1 MKTRNNKI
9 QKPLTPQSPM
19 TTTYN
24 LPDGPQMPRW
34 LRMIKFISQPV
45 KYVDDFA
52 KIYGDT
58 FTIRSVHSDNHLVY
72 FSQPQALE
80 QIFTADSS
88 HFEVGRGN
96 VGLRFLLGDRSF
108 MLSDGDRHQRQ
119 RQLLAP
125 PFHGERMRAYGEEI
139 REITQKVSNEWQIG
153 KPFNIRESMQE
164 ITLRVILRVVFG
176 LNDGQLFEELRRSLS
191 DLLDFISSPVMSSAF
206 FFRFMQKDFGA
217 WSPWGW
223 VLQQRQKIDQLI
235 YALLRERRAKSEQN
249 RQDILSLMMAAR
261 YDDGQGM
268 SDEELHDELM
278 TLLVAGH
285 ETTASALTWAFYW
298 IDHLPEVREKLLQEL
313 NTVGVNPDLS
323 SVAKLPYLTAVCQET
338 LRIYPIAMTAFVRV
352 VKIPITVMGYELREG
367 TAIIP
372 SIYLAHHRQEVYPQS
387 KQFKPERFLE
397 RQYSPYE
404 YLPFGGG
411 NRRCIGMAFAQY
423 EMKIVLATIL
433 SEFQI
438 SRMNKRPVRPVRRG
452 LTLAAPAGMQMI
464 ATPQVKRANPIVA
477 SSLS

>member
-1 MKTRNNKI
+1 
-9 QKPLTPQSPM
+9 M
-19 TTTYN
+19 TATYN

-45 KYVDDFA
+45 KYMDDFA
-52 KIYGDT
+52 KTYGDT
-58 FTIRSVHSDNHLVY
+58 FTIRSSRGDNHLIY

-96 VGLRFLLGDRSF
+96 IGLKFLLGDRSF

-125 PFHGERMRAYGEEI
+125 PFHGERMRAYGQEI
-139 REITQKVSNEWQIG
+139 RKITRQVSNEWQIG

-176 LNDGQLFEELRRSLS
+176 LNEGQLFEELRRSLS
-191 DLLDFISSPVMSSAF
+191 DLLDFITSPVMSSAF

-223 VLQQRQKIDQLI
+223 ILQQRQKIDQLI
-235 YALLRERRAKSEQN
+235 YALLRERRAESEQN

-261 YDDGQGM
+261 YNDGQGM

-313 NTVGVNPDLS
+313 NTIGLNPNLS
-323 SVAKLPYLTAVCQET
+323 NVAKLPYLTAACQET
-338 LRIYPIAMTAFVRV
+338 LRIYPIAMNAFVRI
-352 VKIPITVMGYELREG
+352 VKTPIEIMGYELQEG
-367 TAIIP
+367 TAIVP
-372 SIYLAHHRQEVYPQS
+372 SIYLAHRREQVYPQS
-387 KQFKPERFLE
+387 KQFKPERFLQ

-423 EMKIVLATIL
+423 EMKIVLATVL
-433 SEFQI
+433 SDFQL
-438 SRMNKRPVRPVRRG
+438 SLVNKRSVRPVRRG
-452 LTLAAPAGMQMI
+452 LTLATPAGMQMV
-464 ATPQVKRANPIVA
+464 ATPQVKRANTPALV
-477 SSLS
+477 

>member
-9 QKPLTPQSPM
+9 QKPSTPQNSM
-19 TTTYN
+19 TATYN

-45 KYVDDFA
+45 KYLDDFA
-52 KIYGDT
+52 KISGDT
-58 FTIRSVHSDNHLVY
+58 FTIRSSRGDNHLIY

-96 VGLRFLLGDRSF
+96 IGLKFLLGDRSF

-125 PFHGERMRAYGEEI
+125 PFHGERMRAYGQEI
-139 REITQKVSNEWQIG
+139 RKITRQVSNEWQIG

-176 LNDGQLFEELRRSLS
+176 LNEGQLFEELRRSLS
-191 DLLDFISSPVMSSAF
+191 DLLDFITSPIMSSAF
-206 FFRFMQKDFGA
+206 FFRFMQKDFGP

-223 VLQQRQKIDQLI
+223 ILQQRQKIDQLI
-235 YALLRERRAKSEQN
+235 YALLRERRAESDQN

-313 NTVGVNPDLS
+313 NTIGVNPDLS
-323 SVAKLPYLTAVCQET
+323 SIAKLPYLTAVCQET
-338 LRIYPIAMTAFVRV
+338 LRIYPIVMNAFVRI
-352 VKIPITVMGYELREG
+352 VKTPIKIMGYELPEG
-367 TAIIP
+367 TAIVP
-372 SIYLAHHRQEVYPQS
+372 SIYLAHHREEVYPQS
-387 KQFKPERFLE
+387 KQFKPERFLQ

-433 SEFQI
+433 SDFQL
-438 SRMNKRPVRPVRRG
+438 SLVNKRPVRPVRRG
-452 LTLAAPAGMQMI
+452 LTLAAPAGMQMV
-464 ATPQVKRANPIVA
+464 ATPQVKRANTPALV
-477 SSLS
+477 

>member
-9 QKPLTPQSPM
+9 HQPLIPQNSM
-19 TTTYN
+19 TATYH
-24 LPDGPQMPRW
+24 LPDGPQIPRW

-58 FTIRSVHSDNHLVY
+58 FTIRSRRSDNHLVY

-88 HFEVGRGN
+88 HFEVGGGN
-96 VGLRFLLGDRSF
+96 MGLRFLLGDRSF

-119 RQLLAP
+119 RQLLTP
-125 PFHGERMRAYGEEI
+125 PFHGERMGAYGQDI
-139 REITQKVSNEWQIG
+139 CKITRQVSHEWQIG

-176 LNDGQLFEELRRSLS
+176 LSEGQLFEELRRSLS
-191 DLLDFISSPVMSSAF
+191 DLLNFISSPVMSSAF

-223 VLQQRQKIDQLI
+223 ILQQRQKIDQLI
-235 YALLRERRAKSEQN
+235 YALLRERRAESEQN

-261 YDDGQGM
+261 YDDGQGL

-298 IDHLPEVREKLLQEL
+298 IDYLPEVREKLLQEL
-313 NTVGVNPDLS
+313 NTIGVNPDLS
-323 SVAKLPYLTAVCQET
+323 SVAKLLYLTAVCQET
-338 LRIYPIAMTAFVRV
+338 LRIYPIAMTAFPRI
-352 VKIPITVMGYELREG
+352 VKIPITIMGYELREG
-367 TAIIP
+367 TGIVP
-372 SIYLAHHRQEVYPQS
+372 SIYLAHHREEVYPQS

-423 EMKIVLATIL
+423 EMKIVLATVL
-433 SEFQI
+433 SEFQV
-438 SRMNKRPVRPVRRG
+438 SLVNKRPVRPVRRG
-452 LTLAAPAGMQMI
+452 LTIAAPAGMRMI
-464 ATPQVKRANPIVA
+464 ATPQVKRANTPALV
-477 SSLS
+477 

>member
-1 MKTRNNKI
+1 
-9 QKPLTPQSPM
+9 M

-96 VGLRFLLGDRSF
+96 IGLRFLLGDRSF
-108 MLSDGDRHQRQ
+108 MLSDGERHQRQ

-139 REITQKVSNEWQIG
+139 REITRQVSNEWQIG

-176 LNDGQLFEELRRSLS
+176 LNEGQLFEELRRSLS
-191 DLLDFISSPVMSSAF
+191 DLLDFISSPIMSSAF

-235 YALLRERRAKSEQN
+235 YALLRERRAESEQN

-261 YDDGQGM
+261 YEDGQGM

-313 NTVGVNPDLS
+313 TTIGVNPDLS

-372 SIYLAHHRQEVYPQS
+372 SIYLAHHREEVYPQS

-438 SRMNKRPVRPVRRG
+438 SLGNKRPVNPVRRG
-452 LTLAAPAGMQMI
+452 LTLAAPAGMRMI
-464 ATPQVKRANPIVA
+464 ATPLR
-477 SSLS
+477 L

>member
-1 MKTRNNKI
+1 
-9 QKPLTPQSPM
+9 M

>member
-1 MKTRNNKI
+1 
-9 QKPLTPQSPM
+9 M

-34 LRMIKFISQPV
+34 LRMIKFISQPL

-52 KIYGDT
+52 QTYGDT
-58 FTIRSVHSDNHLVY
+58 FTIRSSSSDNHLVY

-80 QIFTADSS
+80 QIFTADSR

-96 VGLRFLLGDRSF
+96 IGLKFLLGDRSF
-108 MLSDGDRHQRQ
+108 MLADGDRHQRQ

-139 REITQKVSNEWQIG
+139 REITQQVTNEWQIG
-153 KPFNIRESMQE
+153 KPFNIRKSMQE

-206 FFRFMQKDFGA
+206 FFRFIQKDFGA

-223 VLQQRQKIDQLI
+223 ILQQRQKIDQLI
-235 YALLRERRAKSEQN
+235 YALLRERRAQLDQN

-298 IDHLPEVREKLLQEL
+298 IDRLPEVREKLLKEL
-313 NTVGVNPDLS
+313 NTIGVTPDLS

-338 LRIYPIAMTAFVRV
+338 LRIYPIAMTAFVRI
-352 VKIPITVMGYELREG
+352 VKNPITIMGYELPEG
-367 TAIIP
+367 TAIVP
-372 SIYLAHHRQEVYPQS
+372 SIYLAHHREEVYPQS
-387 KQFKPERFLE
+387 KQFKPERFLG

-423 EMKIVLATIL
+423 EMKIVLATVL
-433 SEFQI
+433 SEFQV
-438 SRMNKRPVRPVRRG
+438 SLVNKRPVRPVRRG
-452 LTLAAPAGMQMI
+452 LTLAAPAGMRII
-464 ATPQVKRANPIVA
+464 ATPQVKRANTPALV
-477 SSLS
+477 

>member
-1 MKTRNNKI
+1 
-9 QKPLTPQSPM
+9 M

-34 LRMIKFISQPV
+34 LRMIKFITQPV

-52 KIYGDT
+52 QIYGDT
-58 FTIRSVHSDNHLVY
+58 FTIRSSRSDNHLIY

-80 QIFTADSS
+80 QIFTADSR

-96 VGLRFLLGDRSF
+96 VGLKFLLGDRSF
-108 MLSDGDRHQRQ
+108 MLADGDRHQRQ

-139 REITQKVSNEWQIG
+139 REITRQVTNEWQID
-153 KPFNIRESMQE
+153 KPFKIRESMQE

-176 LNDGQLFEELRRSLS
+176 LNDGELFEELRRSLS
-191 DLLDFISSPVMSSAF
+191 DLLDFITSPIMSSAF
-206 FFRFMQKDFGA
+206 FFQFMQKDFGA

-223 VLQQRQKIDQLI
+223 VLQQRRKIDRLI
-235 YALLRERRAKSEQN
+235 YALLRERRAELDRD

-298 IDHLPEVREKLLQEL
+298 IDRLPEVREKLLQEL
-313 NTVGVNPDLS
+313 NTIGVNADLS
-323 SVAKLPYLTAVCQET
+323 SVAKLPYLTAVYQET
-338 LRIYPIAMTAFVRV
+338 LRLYPIVMTAFPRI
-352 VKIPITVMGYELREG
+352 VKTPITIMGYELPEG
-367 TAIIP
+367 TVIVP
-372 SIYLAHHRQEVYPQS
+372 SIYLAHHREEVYPQS
-387 KQFKPERFLE
+387 KQFKPERFLG

-423 EMKIVLATIL
+423 EMKIVLATVL
-433 SEFQI
+433 SEFQV
-438 SRMNKRPVRPVRRG
+438 SLVNKRPVRPVRRG
-452 LTLAAPAGMQMI
+452 LTLAAPAGMRMV
-464 ATPQVKRANPIVA
+464 ATPQVKRANTPALV
-477 SSLS
+477 

>member
-1 MKTRNNKI
+1 
-9 QKPLTPQSPM
+9 M

-24 LPDGPQMPRW
+24 LPDGPQIPRW
-34 LRMIKFISQPV
+34 LRTIKFISQPV

-58 FTIRSVHSDNHLVY
+58 FTIQSNPSDNPIVY
-72 FSQPQALE
+72 FSQPEALE
-80 QIFTADSS
+80 QIFTSDLSS
-88 HFEVGRGN
+88 FEVGRGN
-96 VGLRFLLGDRSF
+96 TGLRFLLGDRSF
-108 MLSDGDRHQRQ
+108 MLSDGERHQRQ

-125 PFHGERMRAYGEEI
+125 PFHGERMRAYGEDI
-139 REITQKVSNEWQIG
+139 RQITQQVSHQWQMN
-153 KPFNIRESMQE
+153 KPLKIRNSMQE

-176 LNDGQLFEELRRSLS
+176 LEAGERFEELRRSLS
-191 DLLDFISSPVMSSAF
+191 DLLDFMTSPLMSSAF
-206 FFRFMQKDFGA
+206 FFNFMQKDFGA

-223 VLQQRQKIDQLI
+223 ILQQQKKIDELI
-235 YALLRERRAKSEQN
+235 YTLLRERRAQPQQN

-268 SDEELHDELM
+268 SDKELHDELM

-298 IDHLPEVREKLLQEL
+298 IDYLPEVRENLLWEL
-313 NTVGVNPDLS
+313 PTVAANTDLS
-323 SVAKLPYLTAVCQET
+323 TIAKLPYLTAVCQET
-338 LRIYPIAMTAFVRV
+338 LRIYPIAMNAFFRI
-352 VKIPITVMGYELREG
+352 VKNPIEIMGYKLPKG
-367 TAIIP
+367 TLIIP
-372 SIYLAHHRQEVYPQS
+372 SIYLAHHREQVYPQP

-411 NRRCIGMAFAQY
+411 NRRCIGMAFAMY

-433 SEFQI
+433 SEFQL
-438 SRMNKRPVRPVRRG
+438 SLVNKRPVRPVRRG
-452 LTLAAPAGMQMI
+452 LTTAAPAGMRMI
-464 ATPQVKRANPIVA
+464 PSPQVKLANTPALV
-477 SSLS
+477 

>member
-9 QKPLTPQSPM
+9 QKQLTPQSPM

-24 LPDGPQMPRW
+24 LPNGPQMPRW

-96 VGLRFLLGDRSF
+96 IGLRFLLGDRSF

-139 REITQKVSNEWQIG
+139 REITRQVSNEWQIG

-191 DLLDFISSPVMSSAF
+191 DLLDFISSPIMSSAF

-235 YALLRERRAKSEQN
+235 YALLRERRAESEQN

-298 IDHLPEVREKLLQEL
+298 IDYLPEVREKLLEEL

-323 SVAKLPYLTAVCQET
+323 SVAKLPYLTAVYQET

-372 SIYLAHHRQEVYPQS
+372 SIYLAHHREEVYPQS

-397 RQYSPYE
+397 KQYSPYE

-433 SEFQI
+433 SEFQL
-438 SRMNKRPVRPVRRG
+438 SLVNKRPVRPVRRG
-452 LTLAAPAGMQMI
+452 LTLAAPAGMRMI

>member
-1 MKTRNNKI
+1 
-9 QKPLTPQSPM
+9 M
-19 TTTYN
+19 TATYN

-34 LRMIKFISQPV
+34 LRMIKFIGQPL
-45 KYVDDFA
+45 KYMDDFA

-58 FTIRSVHSDNHLVY
+58 FTIRSTRSDKHVVY

-80 QIFTADSS
+80 QIFTSDSS
-88 HFEVGRGN
+88 HFEAGRGN
-96 VGLRFLLGDRSF
+96 AGLGFLLGDRSL
-108 MLSDGDRHQRQ
+108 MLADGDRHQRQ
-119 RQLLAP
+119 RQLLTP
-125 PFHGERMRAYGEEI
+125 PFHGQRMLAYGQDI
-139 REITQKVSNEWQIG
+139 QEITRQVSNEWQIG
-153 KPFNIRESMQE
+153 KPFKIRESMQE

-176 LNDGQLFEELRRSLS
+176 LNEGQLFEELRRSLS

-206 FFRFMQKDFGA
+206 FLRFMQKDFGA

-223 VLQQRQKIDQLI
+223 ILQQRQKIDQLI
-235 YALLRERRAKSEQN
+235 YALLRERRAQSDQN

-313 NTVGVNPDLS
+313 NTIGVNPNLS

-338 LRIYPIAMTAFVRV
+338 LRIYPIAMTAFVRI
-352 VKIPITVMGYELREG
+352 VKTPIEIMGYELPEG
-367 TAIIP
+367 TAIVP

-423 EMKIVLATIL
+423 EMKIVLATVL
-433 SEFQI
+433 FDFQV
-438 SRMNKRPVRPVRRG
+438 SLVNKRPVHPVRRG
-452 LTLAAPAGMQMI
+452 LTIATPTGMRMV
-464 ATPQVKRANPIVA
+464 ATPQVKPANTIAA

>member
-1 MKTRNNKI
+1 
-9 QKPLTPQSPM
+9 M
-19 TTTYN
+19 TATYN

-34 LRMIKFISQPV
+34 LRMIKFIGQPI

-58 FTIRSVHSDNHLVY
+58 FTIRSNRSNNHLVY

-96 VGLRFLLGDRSF
+96 IGLKFFLGDRSF
-108 MLSDGDRHQRQ
+108 MLADGDRHQRQ
-119 RQLLAP
+119 RQLLTP
-125 PFHGERMRAYGEEI
+125 PFHGERMRAYGQDI
-139 REITQKVSNEWQIG
+139 QKITRQVSNQWQIG
-153 KPFNIRESMQE
+153 KPFKIRESMQE

-176 LNDGQLFEELRRSLS
+176 LNEGELFESLRRSLS

-206 FFRFMQKDFGA
+206 FFSFIQKDFGA
-217 WSPWGW
+217 WSPWGRI
-223 VLQQRQKIDQLI
+223 LQQRQKIDQLI
-235 YALLRERRAKSEQN
+235 YALLRERRAESNQN

-261 YDDGQGM
+261 YNDGQGM

-298 IDHLPEVREKLLQEL
+298 IDHFPKVREKLLQEL
-313 NTVGVNPDLS
+313 NTIGVNPDLS
-323 SVAKLPYLTAVCQET
+323 TVAKLPYLTAVCQET
-338 LRIYPIAMTAFVRV
+338 LRIYPIAMTAFVRI
-352 VKIPITVMGYELREG
+352 VKTPIEIMGYELPEG
-367 TAIIP
+367 TVIVP
-372 SIYLAHHRQEVYPQS
+372 SIYLAHHREEVYPQS

-433 SEFQI
+433 SEFQV
-438 SRMNKRPVRPVRRG
+438 SLVNKRPVRPVRRG
-452 LTLAAPAGMQMI
+452 LTIAAPTGMRMV
-464 ATPQVKRANPIVA
+464 ATPKSKRANTPAIV
-477 SSLS
+477 

>member
-1 MKTRNNKI
+1 MI
-9 QKPLTPQSPM
+9 A
-19 TTTYN
+19 TYN

-34 LRMIKFISQPV
+34 LRMIKFISQPL

-58 FTIRSVHSDNHLVY
+58 FTIRSSRGDNHLVY

-88 HFEVGRGN
+88 YFEVGRGN
-96 VGLRFLLGDRSF
+96 IGLKFLLGDRSF

-125 PFHGERMRAYGEEI
+125 PFHGERMRAYGQDI
-139 REITQKVSNEWQIG
+139 CKITRQVSHEWQIG
-153 KPFNIRESMQE
+153 KSFNIRESMQE

-176 LNDGQLFEELRRSLS
+176 LSEGQLFEELRRSLS

-206 FFRFMQKDFGA
+206 FFSFMQKDFGT

-223 VLQQRQKIDQLI
+223 ILQQRQKIDQLI
-235 YALLRERRAKSEQN
+235 YALLRERRAQADQN

-313 NTVGVNPDLS
+313 NTIGVNPDLS
-323 SVAKLPYLTAVCQET
+323 NVAKLPYLTAVCQET
-338 LRIYPIAMTAFVRV
+338 LRIYPIAMTAFVRI
-352 VKIPITVMGYELREG
+352 VKIPIKIMGYELREG
-367 TAIIP
+367 TAIVP
-372 SIYLAHHRQEVYPQS
+372 SIYLAHHREEVYPQS

-397 RQYSPYE
+397 RQYSLYE

-423 EMKIVLATIL
+423 EMKIVLATVL
-433 SEFQI
+433 SEFQL
-438 SRMNKRPVRPVRRG
+438 SLVNKHSVRPVRRG
-452 LTLAAPAGMQMI
+452 LTIAAPTGMRMI
-464 ATPQVKRANPIVA
+464 ATPQVKREYASIGVISTSANYDR
-477 SSLS
+477 S